1 MRRINSI
8 LALILLLTLVL
19 SGCSSPKLGGAERK
33 PLTDEEKQ
41 ALYEEIVRG
50 NSDKP
55 VYSEDGVR
63 ITSDY
68 RIEVETWK
76 LNKLAEAYSSQNP
89 FTYLKKVEKIEENE
103 GDWMAS
109 KIITEDFTATVRLYG
124 DDDIMTLEIALD
136 EDSAGKYVLAP
147 EACIINGIVKVK
159 TLFKASEPEK
169 GKFLI
174 TANMKDFNELGKFG
188 LTMGNISSV
197 AWYMGVIDLET
208 KELNSFLIASAFPDD
223 YSWQGLTVSKNFAAA
238 QGLIMWVLHDADYSY
253 LCVFNGSELKIN
265 TEVEVTAGTGQLIGD
280 KFKVDVNSGEFTYQ
294 QLGFNLTDVVV
305 KSGDN
310 ILLKE

>member
-1 MRRINSI
+1 M
-8 LALILLLTLVL
+8 
-19 SGCSSPKLGGAERK
+19 
-33 PLTDEEKQ
+33 
-41 ALYEEIVRG
+41 YF
-50 NSDKP
+50 
-55 VYSEDGVR
+55 EDGVR

-109 KIITEDFTATVRLYG
+109 KIETEDFTAAVDVCTAMTT
-124 DDDIMTLEIALD
+124 MTLEIVLD
-136 EDSAGKYVLAP
+136 EESAGKYVLAP

-174 TANMKDFNELGKFG
+174 TTDMKDFNELGKFG

-197 AWYMGVIDLET
+197 AWYMGAIDLET
-208 KELNSFLIASAFPDD
+208 K
-223 YSWQGLTVSKNFAAA
+223 
-238 QGLIMWVLHDADYSY
+238 
-253 LCVFNGSELKIN
+253 
-265 TEVEVTAGTGQLIGD
+265 GD
-280 KFKVDVNSGEFTYQ
+280 
-294 QLGFNLTDVVV
+294 
-305 KSGDN
+305 
-310 ILLKE
+310 